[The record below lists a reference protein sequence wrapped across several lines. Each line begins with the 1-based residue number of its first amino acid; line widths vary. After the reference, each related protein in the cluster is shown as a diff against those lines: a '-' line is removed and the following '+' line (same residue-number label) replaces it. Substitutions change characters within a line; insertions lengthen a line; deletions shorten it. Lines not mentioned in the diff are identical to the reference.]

1 MSDLGYFTVAGQCHL
16 QCRCNHGMTMSI
28 RGAAVPPIV
37 QRRMA
42 LAQTHKQTDRP
53 DSGAASD
60 EELSAL
66 ANNLVDLWKRILRIE
81 DITLDDDFFELG
93 GNSLSAIRL
102 LPVIEDHFGVE
113 PHISLVF
120 DHPTP
125 RQMAEALATIGA
137 VADQR
142 PQDAL

>member
-1 MSDLGYFTVAGQCHL
+1 V
-16 QCRCNHGMTMSI
+16 
-28 RGAAVPPIV
+28 V
-37 QRRMA
+37 
-42 LAQTHKQTDRP
+42 
-53 DSGAASD
+53 
-60 EELSAL
+60 E
-66 ANNLVDLWKRILRIE
+66 LWKRILRTD

-125 RQMAEALATIGA
+125 RRMAQALATIGA
-137 VADQR
+137 AVDQH
-142 PQDAL
+142 DAR